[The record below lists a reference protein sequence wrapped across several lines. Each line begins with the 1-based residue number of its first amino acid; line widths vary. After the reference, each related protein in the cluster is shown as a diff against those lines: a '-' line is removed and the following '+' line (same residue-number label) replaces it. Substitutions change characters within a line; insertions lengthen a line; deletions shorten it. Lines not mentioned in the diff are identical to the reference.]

1 MATAQRVAGVVV
13 LLAESAVFV
22 WALFMSF
29 LLTAW
34 MEGDGFAARAT
45 ELDWWIEAGKR
56 MTVATIGAGIFALVA
71 FFVSRC
77 AFRWAGITSD
87 RLALLTAAG
96 AFVLL
101 IGAAVV
107 GAVTFV
113 VTKPFI
119 LGGLTA
125 RCTATLIQRRY
136 ARRAVRVIANVRQ
149 R

>member
-1 MATAQRVAGVVV
+1 MATAQRIAGVLV
-13 LLAESAVFV
+13 LVAESAVFA

-29 LLTAW
+29 LLAAW

-56 MTVATIGAGIFALVA
+56 MTVATIAAGIFSVLA
-71 FFVSRC
+71 FYISRY

-87 RLALLTAAG
+87 RVALLTAAG

-101 IGAAVV
+101 IGAAAV
-107 GAVTFV
+107 GAITFV

-119 LGGLTA
+119 
-125 RCTATLIQRRY
+125 
-136 ARRAVRVIANVRQ
+136 
-149 R
+149 